1 MTQPVII
8 SHYSDVLCV
17 WAYAA
22 QIRMDELVAQFGNK
36 VKINHVFIPLF
47 GCTEKRIGEGWK
59 DRGGFNGFSDHV
71 VEVCE
76 AFPHI
81 EINPEVWK
89 SCRPLTSASTHC
101 FIKAVQ
107 LLEYMGVISYQP
119 VDAYKG
125 KTLVEEFVWRIRLAF
140 FVRAEDVSSYDVM
153 SRIAKGLDIDLTA
166 VDVKLKSGEAI
177 AALCRDAELK
187 EIHKIEGS
195 PTYYLNGGRQK
206 LYGNVGYKILEANVL
221 ELLQN
226 KTSEAASWC

>member
-17 WAYAA
+17 WAYVA
-22 QIRMDELVAQFGNK
+22 QIRMDELVAQFGEK
-36 VKINHVFIPLF
+36 VKINHIFMPLF

-71 VEVCE
+71 VEVCK

-81 EINPEVWK
+81 KINPDVWK
-89 SCRPLTSASTHC
+89 TCRPITSASTHC

-107 LLEYMGVISYQP
+107 LIEDKGVISSQA
-119 VDAYKG
+119 VDAFKG
-125 KTLVEEFVWRIRLAF
+125 KTLAEEFVWRVRLAF
-140 FVRAEDVSSYDVM
+140 FVHAKDISNYEVM
-153 SRIAKGLDIDLTA
+153 SEIAK
-166 VDVKLKSGEAI
+166 DVGINLALVNEKLKSGEAI

-187 EIHKIEGS
+187 ELHKIEGS

-226 KTSEAASWC
+226 NNPEAASWC

>member
-1 MTQPVII
+1 MTQPIII

-17 WAYAA
+17 WAYVA
-22 QIRMDELVAQFGNK
+22 QIRLDELMVQFGDK
-36 VKINHVFIPLF
+36 VKVNHIFIPLF
-47 GCTEKRIGEGWK
+47 GSTEKRIGDGWK

-81 EINPEVWK
+81 DINPDVWK

-107 LLEYMGVISYQP
+107 LLEENAVIG
-119 VDAYKG
+119 DEAIEAFKG

-140 FVRAEDVSSYDVM
+140 FVNAEDISSYEVM
-153 SRIAKGLDIDLTA
+153 SRIAQGLNINLSA
-166 VDVKLKSGEAI
+166 VDEKLKSGEAI

-187 EIHKIEGS
+187 ELHKIEGS

-226 KTSEAASWC
+226 KGGEVASWC